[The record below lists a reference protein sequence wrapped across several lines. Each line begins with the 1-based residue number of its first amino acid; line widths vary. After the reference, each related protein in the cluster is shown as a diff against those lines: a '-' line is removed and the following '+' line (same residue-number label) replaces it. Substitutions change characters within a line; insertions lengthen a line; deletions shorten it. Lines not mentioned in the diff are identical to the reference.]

1 MRKAYATIVTIVAVV
16 SLIGN
21 FLLYMKYSSQRPL
34 ITVNNQVI
42 RRKDLDDR
50 LDYLYADGILRQMI
64 YADLIMQAA
73 QKANVVPTD
82 ADVEKALD
90 QIKRTSPG
98 IIANSQKLDPKLY
111 YFRQELKANLALNN
125 LRTAGIQVTDQEVDA
140 FYQQH
145 RKQFAVPQQSQ
156 AILVV
161 APDSIGAQTAQRLL
175 ANGVAPPVIAGTR
188 GLRVIGVNAPISG
201 QMPLR
206 VSEQLLSLRP
216 GSIRTIPL
224 KSGFLVA
231 KITSVSPQGIPSLD
245 AIRPQVE
252 LALKLSKAPPQS
264 KIMSDLIENSRIVAD
279 TGKYAGAIPPNPNEQ
294 VASAG
299 Q

>member
-21 FLLYMKYSSQRPL
+21 YLLYMRYSSARPL

-50 LDYLYADGILRQMI
+50 LDYLYSNNILRQMI
-64 YADLIMQAA
+64 YTDLIMQAA
-73 QKANVVPTD
+73 QKQNVVPTD
-82 ADVEKALD
+82 ADVDKALD
-90 QIKRTSPG
+90 ELKRTSPG
-98 IIANSQKLDPKLY
+98 VIANNEKLDPKLF

-125 LRTAGIQVTDQEVDA
+125 LRTAGIQVSDQDVEN
-140 FYQQH
+140 FYQEH
-145 RKQFAVPQQSQ
+145 RKQFALPQQSE

-161 APDSIGAQTAQRLL
+161 APDSVGAQTAQRMLG
-175 ANGVAPPVIAGTR
+175 NGVTPEVIAETR

-201 QMPLR
+201 QMPLAI
-206 VSEQLLSLRP
+206 SQQLLALKP
-216 GSIRTIPL
+216 GQIRTIPIKGGYL
-224 KSGFLVA
+224 IGKV
-231 KITSVSPQGIPSLD
+231 TSVSPQQIPSLD

-252 LALKLSKAPPQS
+252 LALKLAKAPPQS
-264 KIMSDLIENSRIVAD
+264 KIMSDLVENAKIVAD
-279 TGKYAGAIPPNPNEQ
+279 TGKYAPAIPTNPSEQ